1 MAMATARIR
10 KDDPMTKPVVIIH
23 DAAIDEY
30 MSTIL
35 LTTMPDLSLDG
46 IVIVNADCIY
56 GPAMDAA
63 WRIQQFI
70 GRTDIPLSLSN
81 ARGLN
86 PFPWEYRADCIKQ
99 GRVAA
104 LAPFCPQPNTPPYAD
119 GDAWLEQ
126 YLDSA
131 TEQVTLLCLCPA
143 TPIVQLLQKRPD
155 LEAKIERIVWMAGA
169 VNVAG
174 NLDPTTLPVA
184 NQYAEWNVFWD
195 PAASDWLLRESNVPI
210 VVFPLDVTNQAKLDP
225 AFLAELLVLGKTH
238 SYANLASQSYAL
250 VSDEPFYEMWDV
262 VTTCYLSH
270 PEFFA
275 PAQTMQLAVA
285 TAGDMEGGMLPDP
298 TARSVDVVMDIVNL
312 DAFCHY
318 VLGQLSN

>member
-1 MAMATARIR
+1 
-10 KDDPMTKPVVIIH
+10 MTKPVVIIH

-35 LTTMPDLSLDG
+35 LTTMQDVRLDG

-99 GRVAA
+99 GQIAA
-104 LAPFCPQPNTPPYAD
+104 LDPFGPHPDWPPYPN
-119 GDAWLEQ
+119 GDDWLEQ
-126 YLDSA
+126 HLDA
-131 TEQVTLLCLCPA
+131 APEPVTLLCLCPA
-143 TPIVQLLQKRPD
+143 TPIADLLKRRPD
-155 LEAKIERIVWMAGA
+155 LMKKVAQIVWMAGA
-169 VNVAG
+169 IDVKG

-184 NQYAEWNVFWD
+184 NLYAEWNVFWD
-195 PAASDWLLRESNVPI
+195 PEASNWLLGQTTVPI
-210 VVFPLDVTNQAKLDP
+210 VVFPLDVTNQAKLSPD
-225 AFLAELLVLGKTH
+225 FLNKLMIQGKTH
-238 SYANLASQSYAL
+238 SYSDLASQSYAL

-262 VTTCYLSH
+262 VTTCYLTH
-270 PEFFA
+270 PEFFE
-275 PAQTMQLAVA
+275 PPQKMQLCVGTKGAK
-285 TAGDMEGGMLPDP
+285 EGAMLPDSNAP
-298 TARSVDVVMDIVNL
+298 SVDVVMQIADIE
-312 DAFCHY
+312 AFYAY
-318 VLGQLSN
+318 VLNQFSR